1 MSFLVISLGFFIERI
16 ISSNKDTLASFFH
29 ICIPLLPSLFFM
41 ALANAAS
48 DVLKVEQVSI
58 LVFFLISMEML
69 SNSIRMMVAVGILY
83 VNIIMQIIIFPVFLD
98 TP

>member
-29 ICIPLLPSLFFM
+29 ICIPLLPSLVFM
-41 ALANAAS
+41 ALANAIS

-58 LVFFLISMEML
+58 LVLFLISMEF
-69 SNSIRMMVAVGILY
+69 Y
-83 VNIIMQIIIFPVFLD
+83 
-98 TP
+98 